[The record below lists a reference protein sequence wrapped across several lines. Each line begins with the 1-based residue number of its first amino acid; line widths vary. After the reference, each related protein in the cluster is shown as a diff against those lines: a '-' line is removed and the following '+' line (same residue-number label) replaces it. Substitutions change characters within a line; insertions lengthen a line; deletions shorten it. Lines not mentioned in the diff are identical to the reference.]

1 MAQVFLANEETIES
15 VELKRPTDSNIV
27 SPLPFIK
34 QTYIKSNGDA
44 MLELGDL
51 INSIHSNVVSPFSCR
66 CVSQTRAINYG
77 AYERKLTCT

>member
-1 MAQVFLANEETIES
+1 MES

-34 QTYIKSNGDA
+34 QTEIKSKGDA
-44 MLELGDL
+44 MLESVGLF
-51 INSIHSNVVSPFSCR
+51 NSIHSNVVSPFSCR

-77 AYERKLTCT
+77 TYEQKLTCTRMQRR